1 MAAAVIAGVTF
12 TSPLAFA
19 APAISGTTP
28 SVQEIKP
35 TAPRTAEP
43 KNSETQQVAPQVQAQ
58 VEKSEADRRAQ
69 LLKDAKAAI
78 EQTHKA
84 LDALDQ
90 GKKDEALTALEQV
103 TGKLDLIVA
112 RDPKL
117 ALAPVGV
124 STVIMDVYASPET
137 AKKAVAQARAWLDS
151 GNVQQARALL
161 DSLAS
166 EADLEVTNIPLA
178 TYPDAIKAIA
188 PLIDAGK
195 IDEAKTQLT
204 TALNTLV
211 IETYVTPLPAVRAKA
226 ILDDAEK
233 LAEKSG
239 RSQDDNKKL
248 HDQIEAARQQLKLGQ
263 VLGYGSKEAYKPLYD
278 ELDNIEKKTQGGR
291 SGEGFFD
298 QIQEL
303 LESFKD
309 RIS

>member
-1 MAAAVIAGVTF
+1 
-12 TSPLAFA
+12 
-19 APAISGTTP
+19 
-28 SVQEIKP
+28 
-35 TAPRTAEP
+35 
-43 KNSETQQVAPQVQAQ
+43 
-58 VEKSEADRRAQ
+58 
-69 LLKDAKAAI
+69 
-78 EQTHKA
+78 
-84 LDALDQ
+84 
-90 GKKDEALTALEQV
+90 
-103 TGKLDLIVA
+103 
-112 RDPKL
+112 
-117 ALAPVGV
+117 VGV

-137 AKKAVAQARAWLDS
+137 AEKAVAQARTWLDS

-178 TYPDAIKAIA
+178 TYPEAIKAIA

-195 IDEAKTQLT
+195 IEEAKTQLT

-211 IETYVTPLPAVRAKA
+211 IETYVTPLPAVRARA
-226 ILDDAEK
+226 ILDDADK

-239 RSQDDNKKL
+239 RSQDENKKL

-278 ELDNIEKKTQGGR
+278 ELDKIEKKTQGGK